1 MMAVEVKSPRERAQE
16 VLRGILER
24 YTAGEGAVVRKFF
37 STPRTNEEYLEVV
50 LRQIGREVQIAHWL
64 PKVAQMGADL
74 ERGVG
79 RWELY
84 HVLEQCAD
92 EIKHHAL
99 LADIAEWLA
108 GRKLTAEELRKYEV
122 NAFWDET
129 VDDYY
134 LHNPHLPE
142 AARMVDVTREQMEG
156 TPQPIWKGVVK
167 ISEGGGG
174 AAFVEASRLS
184 GDEFQRRFA
193 AAMGEI
199 ATDEMGHGPEQVQ
212 RFVQERVNSEQD
224 LEIAARA
231 LMAIMAQHLRVRNE
245 IYGNPLTEDQLRS
258 YDAL

>member
-1 MMAVEVKSPRERAQE
+1 MAVEMKPLQEGAQR

-24 YTAGEGAVVRKFF
+24 YTAGEAAVVRKFF
-37 STPRTNEEYLEVV
+37 STARTNEEYLEAV

-84 HVLEQCAD
+84 HTLEQCAD

-99 LADIAEWLA
+99 LADLAEWLA

-122 NAFWDET
+122 NAFWDES

-134 LHNPHLPE
+134 LHNPYLPE
-142 AARMVDVTREQMEG
+142 AARMVDVTREQKEG
-156 TPQPIWKGVVK
+156 TSAAIWKGVVK
-167 ISEGGGG
+167 VSEGGGG
-174 AAFVEASRLS
+174 AAFVEASRLA

-193 AAMGEI
+193 KVMGEI
-199 ATDEMGHGPEQVQ
+199 AEDEMGHGPEQVQ
-212 RFVQERVNSEQD
+212 RFVEEQVKSEQD
-224 LEIAARA
+224 LETAARA
-231 LMAIMAQHLRVRNE
+231 LTAIMAQHLRVRNE
-245 IYGNPLTEDQLRS
+245 IYGNPLTEDELRS
-258 YDAL
+258 YDAP